1 MSDLPQIGVPAPL
14 YSRSPRTF
22 RRTRGERD
30 AYTPPGQG
38 GCLAAEE
45 PLPRQ
50 VLGRQALGLLRPTLS
65 SCAVET
71 RRLLLGFKN
80 SLLRA
85 FRGQVSLLP
94 KMCGMVFRGNS
105 EPLFPS

>member
-38 GCLAAEE
+38 GCLAASSASAS
-45 PLPRQ
+45 PGAGPPGPGTSPTYFVQ
-50 VLGRQALGLLRPTLS
+50 LR
-65 SCAVET
+65 C
-71 RRLLLGFKN
+71 
-80 SLLRA
+80 
-85 FRGQVSLLP
+85 
-94 KMCGMVFRGNS
+94 
-105 EPLFPS
+105 